1 MPEKSL
7 RAFIVRP
14 FGTKKD
20 RNQNEV
26 DFDAVQEQLIVP
38 ALESVGVDG
47 RTTLDI
53 LRAGNIRVDMF
64 QRLLTA
70 DLVVADLTIDNANV
84 FYELGIRHALR
95 EKRTFML
102 RCEGDK
108 YPFDL
113 QTDRYFIYQRE
124 NPAASLEQLV
134 AALRQTLNSEEQDSP
149 VFKLLPNL
157 QAQDRSR
164 FLAVPMDFREEVEQ
178 ASANRQTGD
187 LELVGMEAR
196 GLEWESEGLR
206 VIGRAQFKLK
216 AHKSARA
223 TWEALRKFDP
233 KDLEA
238 NTRLGTIYQRLG
250 DLTRSDQALRRVLE
264 RKDVASYDRAEVH
277 SLLGR
282 NAKVQ
287 WKADW
292 ERLPTEQQRQRA
304 LRSGFLED
312 SSKAYAGAFSEDL
325 NHYYSGL
332 NALGLL
338 TIEIELAAALPEV
351 WDERFD
357 EPADAPRQLDA
368 LRKQAEKLSAAVG
381 LSLQA
386 ALDRL
391 GREGRSDV
399 WVEISEADLC
409 FLTAKRPTRVISAYQ
424 KALDGADDFAV
435 EAARSQIALYQQLDI
450 LGDNVK
456 AALSVFA
463 PSPAEAGAPQ
473 GGEKKNP
480 RVLLFTGHRVD
491 DPGRKT
497 PRFPADKESVAR
509 QAIKDAVAKEIA
521 EAGEIAFGIA
531 GGASGGDILF
541 HEVCAELGIPTKL
554 YLALPPDQF
563 IKASVRSAGP
573 QWIERFWRLRER
585 LPERV
590 LAESEELPRWLQE
603 KPNYSIWQRDNLW
616 MLYNALA
623 AGSDN
628 VTLIALWNGDA
639 GDGPGGTAD
648 LVEKAGE
655 RGAKTII
662 LKTKD
667 LFGV

>member
-1 MPEKSL
+1 M
-7 RAFIVRP
+7 VRP
-14 FGTKKD
+14 FGTKND
-20 RNQNEV
+20 RNHNEV
-26 DFDAVQEQLIVP
+26 NFDAVQEQLIVP
-38 ALESVGVDG
+38 ALERVGVDG

-70 DLVVADLTIDNANV
+70 DLVVADLSIDNANV

-113 QTDRYFIYQRE
+113 QTDRYLIYQRE
-124 NPAASLEQLV
+124 DPAASLEQLV

-149 VFKLLPNL
+149 VFKLLPSL

-164 FLAVPMDFREEVEQ
+164 FLAGPMDFREEVEL
-178 ASANRQTGD
+178 ASASRQAGD
-187 LELVGMEAR
+187 LELLGVEAR

-206 VIGRAQFKLK
+206 VVGRAQFQLK
-216 AHKSARA
+216 AFQGARA
-223 TWEALRKFDP
+223 TWEAVRKFDP
-233 KDLEA
+233 NDRQA
-238 NTRLGTIYQRLG
+238 NTLLGTIYQRL
-250 DLTRSDQALRRVLE
+250 DNLTCSDQALRRVLE
-264 RKDVASYDRAEVH
+264 RKDVARNDRAEVH

-282 NAKVQ
+282 NAKIQ

-292 ERLPTEQQRQRA
+292 ERLPAEQQRQRA

-312 SSKAYAGAFSEDL
+312 SFKAYAGAFNEDL

-332 NALGLL
+332 NALGLV
-338 TIEIELAAALPEV
+338 TIETELAAVLPEV
-351 WDERFD
+351 WEERFD

-391 GREGRSDV
+391 KREGRSDV

-435 EAARSQIALYQQLDI
+435 EAARSQIVLCQQLGI
-450 LGDNVK
+450 LDDNVK

-480 RVLLFTGHRVD
+480 RVLLFTGFR
-491 DPGRKT
+491 
-497 PRFPADKESVAR
+497 
-509 QAIKDAVAKEIA
+509 
-521 EAGEIAFGIA
+521 
-531 GGASGGDILF
+531 
-541 HEVCAELGIPTKL
+541 
-554 YLALPPDQF
+554 
-563 IKASVRSAGP
+563 
-573 QWIERFWRLRER
+573 RLRER

-603 KPNYSIWQRDNLW
+603 KPDYSIWQRDNLW

-623 AGSDN
+623 AGGDN

-648 LVEKAGE
+648 LVDKAGE